1 MTDLRDTNSCLCIAF
16 NTFFYVP
23 GGYSLQWPRREG
35 SAQKGRLFQVSGIK
49 REREVYK
56 REGISQVEVYKRG
69 REIGH
74 LVI

>member
-1 MTDLRDTNSCLCIAF
+1 MTDLRDTNSCLYIAF

-23 GGYSLQWPRREG
+23 GGTLYNCLDNC
-35 SAQKGRLFQVSGIK
+35 SAQKGCLFQVSGVE

-56 REGISQVEVYKRG
+56 REGISQVEAYKRG

>member
-1 MTDLRDTNSCLCIAF
+1 MTDLRDTNSCLCITF

-49 REREVYK
+49 RERERYITGK
-56 REGISQVEVYKRG
+56 GFHKLKYIKG
-69 REIGH
+69 
-74 LVI
+74 